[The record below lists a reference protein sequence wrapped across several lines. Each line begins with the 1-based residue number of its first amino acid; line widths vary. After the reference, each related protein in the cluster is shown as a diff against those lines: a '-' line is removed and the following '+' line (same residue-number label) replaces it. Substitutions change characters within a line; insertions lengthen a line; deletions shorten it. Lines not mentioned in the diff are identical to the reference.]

1 MRFIDPEI
9 LRAGQGLSL
18 GGAGFL
24 LAVGLLLWA
33 CGWRWHR
40 FWVVFGITLA
50 AGIIGLTAGRSA
62 GSQVMVVGVLL
73 AVTAGLLALELARIL
88 AFLTGGTAA
97 WFAAQFL
104 LPGAHELWAVFLSG
118 GLLGIVLYRFWTILA
133 TSFLGSLMTVHA
145 GLMLAVGWKKGFDA
159 EAFATEQAAALNGLV
174 ITAGVI
180 GVLVQ
185 AKLLPQEHAKTAQA
199 DTQLKVHK
207 PQDSPTPADTGS
219 APSSAASASWTT
231 TLLPGKHKAA

>member
-1 MRFIDPEI
+1 MRLVDPEI
-9 LRAGQGLSL
+9 LQAGQGLSP

-24 LAVGLLLWA
+24 LSVGLMLWA

-50 AGIIGLTAGRSA
+50 AGIIGLTAGRSS

-97 WFAAQFL
+97 WFAAQIL

-118 GLLGIVLYRFWTILA
+118 GLLGVVLYRFWTIVA
-133 TSFLGSLMTVHA
+133 TSFLGSLMTTHA
-145 GLMLAVGWKKGFDA
+145 GLMLVAGLKKGFDA
-159 EAFATEQAAALNGLV
+159 EAFATGQSAALNGLV
-174 ITAGVI
+174 ITAGVVGI
-180 GVLVQ
+180 YVQ
-185 AKLLPQEHAKTAQA
+185 AKLLPHEESQKSEAAE
-199 DTQLKVHK
+199 LKVHK
-207 PQDSPTPADTGS
+207 PHTAHGEPS
-219 APSSAASASWTT
+219 AGHAEDGHSSAGWTHT
-231 TLLPGKHKAA
+231 RRSGHHKAA